1 MSKQEFVKLKDIC
14 ITITDGSHY
23 SPKGECSGIPM
34 LSVKDMRSNG
44 FDYSECKRISR
55 DEYENLCKNSCHPEK
70 NDILIAKDGSYLK
83 EVFVVNEE
91 REEAVLSSIGILKPN
106 LDLVDPYYIKYYLS
120 SDYVKKQVAKKYVS
134 GSALPRI
141 ILKNFSNIE
150 IPYIDITKQRKIVK
164 VLKTID
170 DKIDNNDKIIKE
182 LEKLIKEI
190 YDYWF
195 MQYEFPNN
203 ENKSYR
209 LSGGKMIWNELLKK
223 EIPEGWECGVIK
235 DMGVVVA
242 GGTPSTKHTEY
253 YAQNGISWIT
263 PKDLSETTDKY
274 IYKGERDISELGLK
288 NSSATVL
295 PKGTILLTSRAPI
308 GYLGIAAQDVTTN
321 QGFKSII
328 PKDEFGSEYT
338 YYTIKSII
346 NYLKKLGVGS
356 TFAEIS
362 KENLE
367 NVKITIPKLDIIK
380 KFNNKIKVSAQKMH
394 LLEIENKELIQLK
407 EYLLPLLINGQV
419 GFK

>member
-1 MSKQEFVKLKDIC
+1 
-14 ITITDGSHY
+14 
-23 SPKGECSGIPM
+23 M
-34 LSVKDMRSNG
+34 LG
-44 FDYSECKRISR
+44 
-55 DEYENLCKNSCHPEK
+55 
-70 NDILIAKDGSYLK
+70 
-83 EVFVVNEE
+83 
-91 REEAVLSSIGILKPN
+91 
-106 LDLVDPYYIKYYLS
+106 
-120 SDYVKKQVAKKYVS
+120 
-134 GSALPRI
+134 
-141 ILKNFSNIE
+141 
-150 IPYIDITKQRKIVK
+150 
-164 VLKTID
+164 
-170 DKIDNNDKIIKE
+170 
-182 LEKLIKEI
+182 
-190 YDYWF
+190 
-195 MQYEFPNN
+195 
-203 ENKSYR
+203 
-209 LSGGKMIWNELLKK
+209 
-223 EIPEGWECGVIK
+223 
-235 DMGVVVA
+235 
-242 GGTPSTKHTEY
+242 EY